1 MQTRFYGVVAL
12 LAVVLLGLSMSVF
25 VVHER
30 EQAIKFRFG
39 EIIKADFE
47 PGLHFKVPFI
57 NNVIK
62 FSDQILTLDNRPERF
77 LTGERKFVLVDFFVK
92 WRISDVRG
100 FYVATGGDEL
110 IASQRLFAIIT
121 DSLRKEFA
129 RRTIQEV
136 VAGERGELMDG
147 MMARARTVASE
158 LGITIVDIRVKRID
172 LPDEVSGSVFERM
185 RQERVRIAKQFR
197 AEGAEM
203 SVKIR
208 AEADR
213 QRTVMLAEAYRDAQ
227 VTRGEGDAQAA
238 AIYAQAYQKN
248 ADFYSFYR
256 SLEAYRHSL
265 GLEQDL
271 LLLKPDSEFFRYLK
285 SADGK

>member
-1 MQTRFYGVVAL
+1 MQARLYGILAV
-12 LAVVLLGLSMSVF
+12 LAVVFLVLSGSVF

-30 EQAIKFRFG
+30 EQAIKFKFG

-47 PGLHFKVPFI
+47 PGLHWKVPFV
-57 NNVIK
+57 NNVVK
-62 FSDQILTLDNRPERF
+62 FSDQILTLDNRPERY

-92 WRISDVRG
+92 WRIES
-100 FYVATGGDEL
+100 VAQYYTATSGDEM
-110 IASQRLFAIIT
+110 IAGQRLFAIIT

-129 RRTIQEV
+129 KRTIQEV
-136 VAGERGELMDG
+136 VAGERAELMDE
-147 MMARARTVASE
+147 MMARARTVASD
-158 LGITIVDIRVKRID
+158 LGVTIVDIRVKRID

-185 RQERVRIAKQFR
+185 RQERGRVAKQFR

-213 QRTVMLAEAYRDAQ
+213 QRTVMLAEAYRDSERL
-227 VTRGEGDAQAA
+227 RGEGDARAA
-238 AIYAQAYQKN
+238 SIYADAYKRN
-248 ADFYSFYR
+248 PDFYSFYR
-256 SLEAYRHSL
+256 SLQAYRHAL
-265 GLEQDL
+265 GLERDL
-271 LLLKPDSEFFRYLK
+271 LLIKPDGEFFRYLN

>member
-1 MQTRFYGVVAL
+1 MQTRLYGLLAL
-12 LAVVLLGLSMSVF
+12 LGALFLVLSMSVF

-39 EIIKADFE
+39 EIIRADFE
-47 PGLHFKVPFI
+47 PGLHFKVPFV
-57 NNVIK
+57 NNIIK
-62 FSDQILTLDNRPERF
+62 FSDQILTLDNRPERY
-77 LTGERKFVLVDFFVK
+77 LTSERKFVLVDFFVK
-92 WRISDVRG
+92 WRISDVTG
-100 FYVATGGDEL
+100 FYISTSGDEL
-110 IASQRLFAIIT
+110 MASQRLFAIIT

-129 RRTIQEV
+129 KRTIQEV
-136 VAGERGELMDG
+136 VAGERGELMDE
-147 MMARARTVASE
+147 MMARARSVASE

-172 LPDEVSGSVFERM
+172 LPDEVSGSVFDRM

-213 QRTVMLAEAYRDAQ
+213 LRTVMLAEAYRDAQ
-227 VTRGEGDAQAA
+227 RIRGEGDGSAA
-238 AIYAQAYQKN
+238 AIYAEAYKKDE
-248 ADFYSFYR
+248 DFYSFYR
-256 SLEAYRHSL
+256 SLQAYRHSV
-265 GLEQDL
+265 GTDQDL
-271 LLLKPDSEFFRYLK
+271 LVIKPDSDFFRFLK

>member
-1 MQTRFYGVVAL
+1 MQTRLYGL
-12 LAVVLLGLSMSVF
+12 LTLVAVVLLSLSMSVF

-92 WRISDVRG
+92 WRISDVTG
-100 FYVATGGDEL
+100 FYIATAGDEL
-110 IASQRLFAIIT
+110 MASQRLFAIIT

-129 RRTIQEV
+129 KRTIQEV
-136 VAGERGELMDG
+136 VAGERAELMDE
-147 MMARARTVASE
+147 MMARARKVAAE

-213 QRTVMLAEAYRDAQ
+213 QRTIMLAEAFRDAQ
-227 VTRGEGDAQAA
+227 STRGEGDAIAA
-238 AIYAQAYQKN
+238 GIYSKAYLKN
-248 ADFYSFYR
+248 PEFYSFYR
-256 SLEAYRHSL
+256 SLQAYRQSL

-271 LLLKPDSEFFRYLK
+271 LVLKPDSEFFRYLK
-285 SADGK
+285 SADGN

>member
-1 MQTRFYGVVAL
+1 MAL
-12 LAVVLLGLSMSVF
+12 LAAVLLGLSMSVF

-39 EIIKADFE
+39 EIINADLK

-92 WRISDVRG
+92 WRISDVTG
-100 FYVATGGDEL
+100 FYIATGGDEL

-136 VAGERGELMDG
+136 VAGERAELMDG
-147 MMARARTVASE
+147 MMARARVVAAE

-213 QRTVMLAEAYRDAQ
+213 LRTVMLAEAYRDAQ
-227 VTRGEGDAQAA
+227 VTRGEGDAEAA
-238 AIYAQAYQKN
+238 AIYAKAYQKN
-248 ADFYSFYR
+248 PEFYSFYR
-256 SLEAYRHSL
+256 SLQAYRKSL
-265 GLEQDL
+265 GLQQDL
-271 LLLKPDSEFFRYLK
+271 LLIKPDSEFFRYLK

>member
-1 MQTRFYGVVAL
+1 MQTRFYGIMAL
-12 LAVVLLGLSMSVF
+12 LAAVLLGLSMSVF

-39 EIIKADFE
+39 EIINADLK

-92 WRISDVRG
+92 WRISDVTG
-100 FYVATGGDEL
+100 FYIATGGDEL

-136 VAGERGELMDG
+136 VAGERAELMDG
-147 MMARARTVASE
+147 MMARARVVAAE

-213 QRTVMLAEAYRDAQ
+213 LRTVMLAEAYRDAQ
-227 VTRGEGDAQAA
+227 VTRGEGDAEAA
-238 AIYAQAYQKN
+238 AIYAKAYQKN
-248 ADFYSFYR
+248 PEFYSFYR
-256 SLEAYRHSL
+256 SLQAYRKSL
-265 GLEQDL
+265 GLQQDL
-271 LLLKPDSEFFRYLK
+271 LLIKPDSEFFRYLK